1 MVQVK
6 QPTRSSQMTSEV
18 TSEVTARLVVTSNWG
33 DAGRV
38 GLTEIQFLDSRKR
51 KVVVVLSS
59 VSMAGA
65 GKTMGGL
72 SALFNGKSK
81 VTLRTS
87 FICLIHCRF
96 SFNSTILLAQNRS
109 S

>member
-1 MVQVK
+1 M
-6 QPTRSSQMTSEV
+6 
-18 TSEVTARLVVTSNWG
+18 TARLVITSNWG

-51 KVVVVLSS
+51 KIVIMLSS

-65 GKTMGGL
+65 GKTTGGL

-81 VTLRTS
+81 VTLQTS
-87 FICLIHCRF
+87 FISLIHSRF
-96 SFNSTILLAQNRS
+96 SVSSTILLAKTNQVWVPIPA
-109 S
+109 

>member
-1 MVQVK
+1 M
-6 QPTRSSQMTSEV
+6 
-18 TSEVTARLVVTSNWG
+18 TARLVITSNWG
-33 DAGRV
+33 DTGRV

-51 KVVVVLSS
+51 KIVIVLSS

-65 GKTMGGL
+65 SKTTGGL

-87 FICLIHCRF
+87 FISLIHSRL
-96 SFNSTILLAQNRS
+96 SFQYKHVSYH
-109 S
+109 